1 LGSGAGGPEAVEF
14 LDGAVEIALEGIEA
28 ALEAVEGTVVAIEG
42 AAEGGGAVAVVV
54 IVDEVVPDAG
64 FGAAEA
70 AENPL
75 GMDGDVEEG
84 VFDGGSREVAG
95 GEGFGEVLEIGLAFA
110 GDDLGLGVEAG
121 LGVVEGGGGFA
132 RGGAG
137 AGGFLRIAA
146 IGFDF
151 QLR

>member
-1 LGSGAGGPEAVEF
+1 VEAVEF
-14 LDGAVEIALEGIEA
+14 LEGAVEIALEGIEA
-28 ALEAVEGTVVAIEG
+28 ALETGEGPVVAIEG
-42 AAEGGGAVAVVV
+42 AAEAGGVGAVVV
-54 IVDEVVPDAG
+54 IVDEVIPDAG

-84 VFDGGSREVAG
+84 LGDGGVGEVAG
-95 GEGFGEVLEIGLAFA
+95 GEVGGEVLEIGLAFA
-110 GDDLGLGVEAG
+110 DDDLGFGVQAG

-137 AGGFLRIAA
+137 AGGLLRIAA

-151 QLR
+151 ELR